1 MIIKK
6 KLMDVQTI
14 LIIILVGIA
23 AGILSGLVGV
33 GGGIIIVPALV
44 YFIGFSQKTAQ
55 GTSLAM
61 IMLPVGIFG
70 VLQYYKQGHV
80 DFKIVGI
87 LAIGFLA
94 GSFFGSKIALSISQE
109 TLKKVFAVL
118 MIIIAIKMLFLDKP
132 KKAVDETN
140 MQHKMNGNSNQA
152 SVNLK
157 GGNDG

>member
-6 KLMDVQTI
+6 KIMDTQTI
-14 LIIILVGIA
+14 LIIILVGVA
-23 AGILSGLVGV
+23 AGMLSGLVGV

-55 GTSLAM
+55 GTSLAL

-70 VLQYYKQGHV
+70 VMQYYKQGHV
-80 DFKIVGI
+80 DYKIVAI

-94 GSFFGSKIALSISQE
+94 GSFLGSKLALTISQE

-132 KKAVDETN
+132 KKTDIETRLQQN
-140 MQHKMNGNSNQA
+140 
-152 SVNLK
+152 VNDK
-157 GGNDG
+157 KTG

>member
-1 MIIKK
+1 MIINKK
-6 KLMDVQTI
+6 KMDTQTI
-14 LIIILVGIA
+14 LIIIMVGIA

-70 VLQYYKQGHV
+70 VMQYYKQGHV
-80 DFKIVGI
+80 DFKIVGL

-109 TLKKVFAVL
+109 TLKKVFAML
-118 MIIIAIKMLFLDKP
+118 MILIAIKMLFLDKAGKP
-132 KKAVDETN
+132 GNETKL
-140 MQHKMNGNSNQA
+140 QQPVNSNA
-152 SVNLK
+152 NAEPVNLNK
-157 GGNDG
+157 TDGG

>member
-1 MIIKK
+1 MIIKNK
-6 KLMDVQTI
+6 TMDTQTI
-14 LIIILVGIA
+14 LIIILVGVA
-23 AGILSGLVGV
+23 AGMLSGLVGV
-33 GGGIIIVPALV
+33 GGGIIIVPSLV

-55 GTSLAM
+55 GTSLAL

-80 DFKIVGI
+80 DYRIVGL

-118 MIIIAIKMLFLDKP
+118 MIIIAVKMLFLDKP
-132 KKAVDETN
+132 KKAAGESLLQQPVNGKET
-140 MQHKMNGNSNQA
+140 G
-152 SVNLK
+152 
-157 GGNDG
+157 